1 IPKCLTIRFAERTVD
16 RLEFVILVFAHG
28 GGRRGKSR
36 TKTGFASGGLVWS
49 DRVQD
54 SVLFEDSLL
63 LCKRHADMEA
73 PPFARV
79 PHPVDIETVRPHAV
93 DASEGRMELVAAI
106 VLHARSVTLH
116 KPVSS
121 RRPRAM
127 DVDDVVPLRGPDLRQ
142 ETWFEDVAN
151 DGLARGNDDRLFQR
165 VGR

>member
-1 IPKCLTIRFAERTVD
+1 M
-16 RLEFVILVFAHG
+16 
-28 GGRRGKSR
+28 
-36 TKTGFASGGLVWS
+36 KTGFMSSGLVWS

-54 SVLFEDSLL
+54 SVGFEDSKRFG
-63 LCKRHADMEA
+63 KRHADMEA
-73 PPFARV
+73 LPFARV

-93 DASEGRMELVAAI
+93 DASEGRIELVAAI

-127 DVDDVVPLRGPDLRQ
+127 DVDHVVPLCRPDLRQ

-151 DGLARGNDDRLFQR
+151 EGLARGDDDRLLQR
-165 VGR
+165 VG